1 MPLRII
7 PSTFDPF
14 LLSACTSDL
23 LLVSVPQAKVVE
35 VENRMIL
42 GSMAWFTS
50 LLCLAILLC
59 TCCVNIMCRRPA
71 VVRSDHCFDGCSG
84 RGRPR
89 KEGNEER
96 RYHHRDWSPTSVGCL
111 GVPEDSVAVTLFA
124 NEPDSPAKLIGSDKN
139 DSERESTSTSS
150 STTLGGRSGIV
161 SPQGSLPVCG
171 PTERVRSAGV
181 TRSTS
186 PGTGRCSSCGE
197 MAVGVVGDMSDARL
211 EKRRW

>member
-1 MPLRII
+1 MSIIAIFAFLR
-7 PSTFDPF
+7 STSFENNSIDIRSVLSLF
-14 LLSACTSDL
+14 LHRRFL
-23 LLVSVPQAKVVE
+23 LLVTVSQGKVVE

-71 VVRSDHCFDGCSG
+71 VVKSE
-84 RGRPR
+84 R

-96 RYHHRDWSPTSVGCL
+96 RYHHRDWSPASVECL
-111 GVPEDSVAVTLFA
+111 GVSEDPVALTLFA
-124 NEPDSPAKLIGSDKN
+124 NEPDSPAKLIGSDKT
-139 DSERESTSTSS
+139 DSVRESTSTISASS
-150 STTLGGRSGIV
+150 IGGRSGNASRPV
-161 SPQGSLPVCG
+161 YGS
-171 PTERVRSAGV
+171 TERVRSAGV

-186 PGTGRCSSCGE
+186 PGTGRYSSCGE
-197 MAVGVVGDMSDARL
+197 MAVGVVGEMSDARL

>member
-1 MPLRII
+1 MKIA
-7 PSTFDPF
+7 PSTFNPF
-14 LLSACTSDL
+14 VLSSCTADL
-23 LLVSVPQAKVVE
+23 LLFTVPQAKVVE

-71 VVRSDHCFDGCSG
+71 VVRSE
-84 RGRPR
+84 R

-96 RYHHRDWSPTSVGCL
+96 RYHHRDWSPASVECL
-111 GVPEDSVAVTLFA
+111 GVSEDPVALTLFA
-124 NEPDSPAKLIGSDKN
+124 NEPDSPAKLIGSDKT
-139 DSERESTSTSS
+139 DSVRESTSTISATS
-150 STTLGGRSGIV
+150 IGGRSGIA
-161 SPQGSLPVCG
+161 SPHGSIPVCG
-171 PTERVRSAGV
+171 STERVRSAGV

-186 PGTGRCSSCGE
+186 PGASRYSSCGE